1 MAKKPESISYVK
13 IGNVEH
19 PIDAVT
25 VNGMTIPDT
34 SHLLPSL
41 SNEDEG
47 KILMVLQGQWTLYDP
62 SGLYDEIN
70 GTDCGDPEPVI
81 IYEESYLTLD
91 ILDTGT
97 IKWNAFG
104 SDSAKT
110 IQYSIND
117 GEWTSITST
126 AAGATINVTA
136 GDKMRLKGTNNSYAI
151 QSNENL
157 SGFGGKTSQASTGTA
172 SFNVYGNIMSLI
184 YGDNF
189 INQTTLPSGS
199 SYNFCSLFD
208 GSNVVSAEHLILPA
222 MTLRPHCYRALLANC
237 PLLTTP
243 PVLPATTLSESCYRY
258 MFNMDVSMTT
268 TPELPALVVPD
279 SAYYG
284 LFNGCSSVNY
294 IKCLARDI
302 SAHYATQNW
311 VQGVANSGTFVKDVN
326 MTDWKVNNIH
336 GIPNGWTP
344 ESEGTVIN
352 VTSPTISFEN
362 NTITLSCS
370 ESGTTIYY
378 RLGTSGDFAVYSTP
392 IEISETVRVYAY
404 ARNNTSYVNSSTVNM
419 NCQYVAPLE
428 VAAPVISCTNNTV
441 TITCSTTGA
450 TIYYK
455 LGENGSYQTYTTP
468 IEIND
473 DVTVYAYASLSGTD
487 STVVSEN
494 CTYVE
499 PYEPGDSDSDSDYG
513 ESESEGGEIIT
524 VSAPVISYTNNT
536 LTITCDTPGATIYYR
551 LGDSGQYTVY
561 SAPVSL
567 SETTDVYAYASVDG
581 VTSTTVS
588 ETCTYD
594 YSLDYL
600 TFDIL
605 TSGTILWDAEGSN
618 ATKTIE
624 YSINDGAWTSV
635 TSTTS
640 GAAINVTAGDSVRF
654 RGSNTQYCNANKS
667 NYSRFGAG
675 TATFNISGNIMSM
688 TNGDNFAGVTT
699 LPAAWTFTQFFK
711 ESKPVSAENLIL
723 PATTMLESCYR
734 ALFSKCTTL
743 VTPPALP
750 ATTLASY
757 CYYYMFENC
766 AITTA
771 PDLLAATIPS
781 YGYAYM
787 FTGCSSLNYIKCM
800 ATTKSASSCLTN
812 WVNNVASS
820 GTFVKDS
827 NTIWTLNSASGIPTG
842 WTVFDNEIIEDPVI
856 TFNGEDKITITCD
869 TSGADIYYR
878 LGTTGNYS
886 LYSNVIVINAD
897 TTVYAY
903 SSKDGQQ
910 SNTVSLECTYS
921 EHIYTYD
928 GLKIASGPL
937 YYGSNGYEIK
947 DSWDYSSY
955 NSVYGKSV
963 GSYYFNYLEMGEL
976 FEKSGFSTSDGDIEN
991 ILDPL
996 DGWRLP
1002 SDSEWEALV
1011 GTTRTGSTVNNS
1023 SNKHYALIQLTG
1035 VTYAGSSTP
1044 NGLLIF
1050 PDGETITG
1058 ATLSNMD
1065 NSTVNTSIT
1074 ESQLNEYISQGCIF
1088 LPAGGHYSG
1097 SWSSGGDGVF
1107 YGGSTEYNASNGFN
1121 LYNNTV
1127 SNVGKS
1133 SDYQMVILVKNN
1145 TYGDESP
1152 FEGANKDI
1160 NNWNI

>member
-1 MAKKPESISYVK
+1 MARNPESISYIKV
-13 IGNVEH
+13 GNNEH

-25 VNGMTIPDT
+25 VGGREIPDD
-34 SHLLPSL
+34 SRLLPTP
-41 SNEDEG
+41 SNEDEE
-47 KILMVLQGQWTLYDP
+47 KIIMVIQGQWSLFDP
-62 SGLYDEIN
+62 SGLYSEIN

-97 IKWNAFG
+97 VKWNAFG
-104 SDSAKT
+104 TDSAKT

-126 AAGATINVTA
+126 AVGVTINVTA
-136 GDKMRLKGTNNSYAI
+136 GDKVRLKGTNNSYAI
-151 QSNENL
+151 ESNENL
-157 SGFGGKTSQASTGTA
+157 SGFGGKTNQASTGTA
-172 SFNVYGNIMSLI
+172 EFNVYGNIMSLI

-189 INQTTLPSGS
+189 VGQTTLPSGS

-208 GSNVVSAEHLILPA
+208 GSNVISAEHLILPA
-222 MTLRPHCYRALLANC
+222 MTLRPHCYRALFGNC
-237 PLLTTP
+237 HLFTTP
-243 PVLPATTLSESCYRY
+243 PVLPATTLVSNCYRY
-258 MFNMDVSMTT
+258 MFGGCVLMTT
-268 TPELPALVVPD
+268 APELPAQYVP
-279 SAYYG
+279 SGAYYN
-284 LFNGCSSVNY
+284 LFSGCSSLNY
-294 IKCLARDI
+294 IKCMARDI
-302 SAHYATQNW
+302 SASNTTSGW
-311 VQGVANSGTFVKDVN
+311 VQNVAATGTFVKDVN
-326 MTDWKVNNIH
+326 MNDWLVNNN
-336 GIPNGWTP
+336 GIPNGWTVTT
-344 ESEGTVIN
+344 EGELIT
-352 VTSPTISFEN
+352 VTSPTITFEN
-362 NTITLSCS
+362 NTITITCS
-370 ESGTTIYY
+370 ESGTKIYY
-378 RLGTSGDFAVYSTP
+378 RLGTSGSFYVYSTP
-392 IEISETVRVYAY
+392 IEISEDTTVQAY
-404 ARNNTSYVNSSTVNM
+404 STKSYVKSSTVYE
-419 NCQYVAPLE
+419 NCQYVAPYD
-428 VAAPVISCTNNTV
+428 P
-441 TITCSTTGA
+441 
-450 TIYYK
+450 
-455 LGENGSYQTYTTP
+455 GES
-468 IEIND
+468 E
-473 DVTVYAYASLSGTD
+473 D
-487 STVVSEN
+487 SD
-494 CTYVE
+494 Y
-499 PYEPGDSDSDSDYG
+499 GDSDSEG
-513 ESESEGGEIIT
+513 SESII
-524 VSAPVISYTNNT
+524 P
-536 LTITCDTPGATIYYR
+536 
-551 LGDSGQYTVY
+551 
-561 SAPVSL
+561 
-567 SETTDVYAYASVDG
+567 EH
-581 VTSTTVS
+581 
-588 ETCTYD
+588 D

-605 TSGTILWDAEGSN
+605 TSGTILWDSEGSN

-640 GAAINVTAGDSVRF
+640 GVAINVTAGDSVRF
-654 RGSNTQYCNANKS
+654 RGSNTQYCNGNKS

-757 CYYYMFENC
+757 CYFYMFENC

-787 FTGCSSLNYIKCM
+787 FTGCSALNYIKCM
-800 ATTKSASSCLTN
+800 ATTKSASNCLTN
-812 WVNNVASS
+812 WVNNVAPS
-820 GTFVKDS
+820 GTFVKDA
-827 NTIWTLNSASGIPTG
+827 NTSWTLNSISGIPTG
-842 WTVFDNEIIEDPVI
+842 WTVFNNEVIEDPVI

-878 LGTTGNYS
+878 LGTTGSYS
-886 LYSNVIVINAD
+886 LYSNVIVINTD

-903 SSKDGQQ
+903 SSKNGQQ
-910 SNTVSLECTYS
+910 SNTVSQSCTYS

-947 DSWDYSSY
+947 DSWNYGSY

-963 GSYYFNYLEMGEL
+963 GSYYFNYLEMGAL

-1002 SDSEWEALV
+1002 SDSELSRLI
-1011 GTTRTGSTVNNS
+1011 GTARTGSTVNNS
-1023 SNKHYALIQLTG
+1023 SSKHYALIQLTG

-1058 ATLSNMD
+1058 TTLSNMD
-1065 NSTVNTSIT
+1065 SSTVNTGIT

-1088 LPAGGHYSG
+1088 LPAGGHYTG

-1145 TYGDESP
+1145 TYGDETP